1 MISNMNVFAPL
12 LLVEDNEDDE
22 LLTLRAFARAGFANP
37 IVVVRDGQ
45 EALDWLF
52 RKGGH
57 RDRTDPL
64 RPGVV
69 LLDLQLPKVDGLGVL
84 RAIRADPRTALLP
97 VVVLTSSA
105 EQRDLVESYRLGC
118 NGYVQKPV
126 DFLEFVGAAHAV
138 GTYWLLLNRL
148 PDDASG

>member
-1 MISNMNVFAPL
+1 MYEVAPI
-12 LLVEDNEDDE
+12 LLVEDSEDDE
-22 LLTLRAFARAGFANP
+22 ILALRAFARSGFANP

-52 RKGGH
+52 CEGRH
-57 RDRTDPL
+57 RDRLPPI

-69 LLDLQLPKVDGLGVL
+69 LLDLKLPRIDGLGVL
-84 RAIRADPRTALLP
+84 AAIRKDPRTAQLP

-126 DFLEFVGAAHAV
+126 EFAEFVTAANAL
-138 GTYWLLLNRL
+138 GCFWLLLNRL
-148 PDDASG
+148 PDPPTG